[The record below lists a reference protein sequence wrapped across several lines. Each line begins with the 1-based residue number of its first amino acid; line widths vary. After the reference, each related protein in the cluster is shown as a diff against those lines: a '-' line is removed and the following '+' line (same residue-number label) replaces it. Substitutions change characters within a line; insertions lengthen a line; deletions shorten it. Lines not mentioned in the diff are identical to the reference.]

1 METPKII
8 SDELITQIN
17 DQLRASVN
25 EMIKR
30 ELTDYLQN
38 IDWSQEIDFVGML
51 QDELQTMIHDEIR
64 NMDLIGDFR
73 DDISEIVNEEIDSVL
88 SELVISRG

>member
-1 METPKII
+1 MVKII

-38 IDWSQEIDFVGML
+38 IDWSQEIDFGGML

-73 DDISEIVNEEIDSVL
+73 DDISEIVNEEIDSIL

>member
-1 METPKII
+1 MVKII

-17 DQLRASVN
+17 DQLKASVN

-38 IDWSQEIDFVGML
+38 IDWSQEIDLGGML
-51 QDELQTMIHDEIR
+51 QDDLQTIIHDEIR
-64 NMDLIGDFR
+64 NMDLINDFR
-73 DDISEIVNEEIDSVL
+73 DEISEVVNEEIDSVL
-88 SELVISRG
+88 SELVISRA

>member
-1 METPKII
+1 MVKII

-38 IDWSQEIDFVGML
+38 IDWSQEIDFGGML

-73 DDISEIVNEEIDSVL
+73 DDISEIVNEEIVSVL

>member
-1 METPKII
+1 MVKII

-38 IDWSQEIDFVGML
+38 IDWSQEIDFGGML

-73 DDISEIVNEEIDSVL
+73 DDISEIVNEESDSVL

>member
-1 METPKII
+1 MVKII

-38 IDWSQEIDFVGML
+38 IDWSQEIDFGGML

-73 DDISEIVNEEIDSVL
+73 ADISEIVNEEIDSVL

>member
-1 METPKII
+1 MVKII

-38 IDWSQEIDFVGML
+38 IDWSQEIDFGGML

-64 NMDLIGDFR
+64 NMDLINDFR
-73 DDISEIVNEEIDSVL
+73 DEISEVVNEEIDSVL
-88 SELVISRG
+88 SELVISRA

>member
-1 METPKII
+1 MTVKII
-8 SDELITQIN
+8 SDEVITQIN

-38 IDWSQEIDFVGML
+38 IDWSQEIDFGGML

-73 DDISEIVNEEIDSVL
+73 DDISEIVNEEIVSVL
-88 SELVISRG
+88 SELVISRA

>member
-1 METPKII
+1 MVKIV

-38 IDWSQEIDFVGML
+38 IDWSQEIDFGGML

>member
-1 METPKII
+1 MVKII
-8 SDELITQIN
+8 SDEMITQIN

-38 IDWSQEIDFVGML
+38 IDWSKEIDFGGIL
-51 QDELQTMIHDEIR
+51 QDELHTMICDEIR

-73 DDISEIVNEEIDSVL
+73 DDISEIVNEELDSIL
-88 SELVISRG
+88 SDLVISRG

>member
-1 METPKII
+1 MVKII

-38 IDWSQEIDFVGML
+38 IDWSQEIDFGGML

-73 DDISEIVNEEIDSVL
+73 DDISETVNEEIDSVL

>member
-1 METPKII
+1 MVKII

-38 IDWSQEIDFVGML
+38 IDWSQEIDFGGML

-88 SELVISRG
+88 SELVISRA

>member
-1 METPKII
+1 MVKII

-38 IDWSQEIDFVGML
+38 IDWSQEIDFWGML

-64 NMDLIGDFR
+64 NMDLINDFR
-73 DDISEIVNEEIDSVL
+73 DEISEVVNEEIDSVL
-88 SELVISRG
+88 SELVISRA

>member
-1 METPKII
+1 MVKII

-30 ELTDYLQN
+30 ELTGYLQN
-38 IDWSQEIDFVGML
+38 IDWSQEIDFGGML

-88 SELVISRG
+88 SELVISRA

>member
-1 METPKII
+1 MVKII

-38 IDWSQEIDFVGML
+38 IDWSQEIDFGGML

-64 NMDLIGDFR
+64 NMDLINDFR

>member
-1 METPKII
+1 MVKII

-38 IDWSQEIDFVGML
+38 IDWSQEIDFGGML

-73 DDISEIVNEEIDSVL
+73 DDISEIDNEELDSVL
-88 SELVISRG
+88 SELVISRA

>member
-1 METPKII
+1 MVKII

-38 IDWSQEIDFVGML
+38 NDWSQDIDFGGML

-88 SELVISRG
+88 SELVISRA

>member
-1 METPKII
+1 MVKII

-38 IDWSQEIDFVGML
+38 IDWSQEIDFGGIL

-64 NMDLIGDFR
+64 NMDLINDFR
-73 DDISEIVNEEIDSVL
+73 DEISEVVNEEIDSVL

>member
-1 METPKII
+1 MVKII

-38 IDWSQEIDFVGML
+38 IDWSQEIDFGGML

-88 SELVISRG
+88 SELLISRG

>member
-1 METPKII
+1 MVKII
-8 SDELITQIN
+8 SDEVITQIN

-38 IDWSQEIDFVGML
+38 IDWSQEIDFGGIL

-73 DDISEIVNEEIDSVL
+73 DEISEVVNEEIDSVL
-88 SELVISRG
+88 SELVISRA

>member
-1 METPKII
+1 MVKII

-38 IDWSQEIDFVGML
+38 IDWSQEIDFGGML

-73 DDISEIVNEEIDSVL
+73 DDISEIVNEELDSVL

>member
-1 METPKII
+1 MVKII

-38 IDWSQEIDFVGML
+38 IDWSQEIDFGGML
-51 QDELQTMIHDEIR
+51 QD
-64 NMDLIGDFR
+64 
-73 DDISEIVNEEIDSVL
+73 
-88 SELVISRG
+88 

>member
-1 METPKII
+1 MFKII

-38 IDWSQEIDFVGML
+38 IDWSQEIDFGGML

>member
-1 METPKII
+1 MVKII

-38 IDWSQEIDFVGML
+38 IDWSQEIDFG
-51 QDELQTMIHDEIR
+51 DELQTMIHDEIR

-73 DDISEIVNEEIDSVL
+73 DDISEIVNEELDSIL
-88 SELVISRG
+88 SDLVISRG

>member
-1 METPKII
+1 MVKII

-38 IDWSQEIDFVGML
+38 IDWSQEIDFGGML

>member
-1 METPKII
+1 MVKII

-38 IDWSQEIDFVGML
+38 IDWSQEIDFGGIL

-73 DDISEIVNEEIDSVL
+73 DEISEVVNEEIDSVL
-88 SELVISRG
+88 SELVISRA